1 MSSKMNSQ
9 KVVLI
14 TGSSRGIGAASAK
27 LFARK
32 GYNVCVNYKHD
43 QASAL
48 NVVKDVQAM
57 GVKCIAVQ
65 ADVAIESEGE
75 GLFNQIDSE
84 LGSITALVNNV
95 GILQSQMRLQ
105 DMSAERINNILT
117 TNVTSYFLC
126 SKYAIKRMSLEFG
139 GNGGTIVNVSSGA
152 ARTGSPNEYIDYAAS
167 KGAIDTL
174 TVGLSKELAAQ
185 GIRVNGVR
193 PGLIYTDMHAD
204 GGEANR
210 VDRLKTKIPL
220 QRGGE
225 VSEVAE
231 AIYWLASE
239 KSSFSTGTIIDVTG
253 GN

>member
-1 MSSKMNSQ
+1 MNIN
-9 KVVLI
+9 KVVVI

-27 LFARK
+27 LFAGK

-48 NVVKDVQAM
+48 NVVKTVQAM
-57 GVKCIAVQ
+57 GGKCIAVQ
-65 ADVAIESEGE
+65 ADVAIESEVE
-75 GLFNQIDSE
+75 RLFNQIDSE

-95 GILQSQMRLQ
+95 GVLQSQMRLQ
-105 DMSAERINNILT
+105 DMNAERINNILT

-152 ARTGSPNEYIDYAAS
+152 ARAGSPNEYIDYAAS

-210 VDRLKTKIPL
+210 VDRLKAKIPL

-225 VSEVAE
+225 VEEVAE

>member
-1 MSSKMNSQ
+1 MNSQ

-27 LFARK
+27 LFASK
-32 GYNVCVNYKHD
+32 GYSVCVNYKHD

-65 ADVAIESEGE
+65 ADVAIESEVE

-95 GILQSQMRLQ
+95 GVLQSQMRLQ
-105 DMSAERINNILT
+105 DMNAERINNILT

-225 VSEVAE
+225 VEEVAE

>member
-1 MSSKMNSQ
+1 MNSQ

-27 LFARK
+27 LFAGK

-65 ADVAIESEGE
+65 ADVAIESEVE
-75 GLFNQIDSE
+75 RLFNQIDSK

-95 GILQSQMRLQ
+95 GVLQSQMRLQ
-105 DMSAERINNILT
+105 DMNAERINNILT

>member
-1 MSSKMNSQ
+1 
-9 KVVLI
+9 
-14 TGSSRGIGAASAK
+14 
-27 LFARK
+27 
-32 GYNVCVNYKHD
+32 
-43 QASAL
+43 
-48 NVVKDVQAM
+48 
-57 GVKCIAVQ
+57 
-65 ADVAIESEGE
+65 
-75 GLFNQIDSE
+75 
-84 LGSITALVNNV
+84 
-95 GILQSQMRLQ
+95 
-105 DMSAERINNILT
+105 
-117 TNVTSYFLC
+117 
-126 SKYAIKRMSLEFG
+126 MSLEFG
-139 GNGGTIVNVSSGA
+139 GDGGTIVNVSSGA

-225 VSEVAE
+225 VEEVAE